1 MPPVADDVI
10 SMSLDLP
17 PVSSEANSTG
27 LYTRL
32 FRPNYPQRCMEAFY
46 QYFYDAHPFIPP
58 RHQLLQVLKQ
68 TPMEHLQ
75 TAICY
80 VGSRYVPGAPLSSF
94 ALEFESYLLGNKPS
108 PKDASMVQAMLLFAL
123 GLHGNNE
130 RKKAVEILV
139 KAQTLAIE
147 LGMSQREYSLAN
159 GRGSTTCEESLRR
172 TWWELYVV
180 SIMVAG
186 FHGTRTFYHRDP
198 LSNVPLPC
206 EEKEF
211 ASGVGHLPASG
222 MKLLTPFV
230 SVSRNCI
237 QSNSLMKTLST
248 TKT

>member
-1 MPPVADDVI
+1 MAPVADDVI
-10 SMSLDLP
+10 STSLDLP
-17 PVSSEANSTG
+17 PVSNEANSSG
-27 LYTRL
+27 PYTRL

-46 QYFYDAHPFIPP
+46 QYFYYAHPFIPP

-75 TAICY
+75 AAICY

-94 ALEFESYLLGNKPS
+94 ALEFESYLLGNKPA

-123 GLHGNNE
+123 GLHSNNE
-130 RKKAVEILV
+130 RKKAIEILV

-147 LGMSQREYSLAN
+147 LGMGQREYSLAN
-159 GRGSTTCEESLRR
+159 GRGSPTCEESLRR

-180 SIMVAG
+180 SVMVAG
-186 FHGTRTFYHRDP
+186 FHGTGTFYHGSP
-198 LSNVPLPC
+198 LANVPLPC
-206 EEKEF
+206 EENEF

-222 MKLLTPFV
+222 IKLLIAFV
-230 SVSRNCI
+230 SASRNYI
-237 QSNSLMKTLST
+237 QLKSLMKTLSK